1 MLSLGQVRRLEEPC
15 RDGTAGLEYHGLEII
30 FFLKFKIRG
39 RGWWICGQEI
49 CGQILKTTFIEEK
62 QKQSDI

>member
-15 RDGTAGLEYHGLEII
+15 RDEPRKIRVSWAINN
-30 FFLKFKIRG
+30 FFFKLKIRG
-39 RGWWICGQEI
+39 RGWWICDQEI
-49 CGQILKTTFIEEK
+49 CVQILKTTFIEEK